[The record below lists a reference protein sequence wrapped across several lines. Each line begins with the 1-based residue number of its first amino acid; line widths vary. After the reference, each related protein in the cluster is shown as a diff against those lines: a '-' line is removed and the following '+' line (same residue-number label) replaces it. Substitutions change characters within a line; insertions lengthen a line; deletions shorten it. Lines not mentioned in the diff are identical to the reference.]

1 MPTPQSDCLVAI
13 LPNNKLMVV
22 GGFYQVTAKSKE
34 SRPSEVTNK
43 VEIATL
49 Q

>member
-1 MPTPQSDCLVAI
+1 MPTPRSDCLVAI
-13 LPNNKLMVV
+13 LPDNELMVV
-22 GGFYQVTAKSKE
+22 GGFYQVIAKSKE
-34 SRPSEVTNK
+34 IRPSEETNK